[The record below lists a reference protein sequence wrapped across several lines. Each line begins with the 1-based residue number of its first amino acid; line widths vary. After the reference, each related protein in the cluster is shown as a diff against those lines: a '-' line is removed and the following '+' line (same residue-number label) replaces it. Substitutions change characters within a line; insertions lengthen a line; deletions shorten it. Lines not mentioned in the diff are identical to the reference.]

1 MAREIYPHEATLI
14 PITTVQFGEDEE
26 ALVLEVL
33 RSGSIA
39 QGPKVAELEST
50 FAEQAGTKH
59 AIAVNNGT
67 TALIAALQVLD
78 LQPGDEVITTPFT
91 FVATLNA
98 ILEAGAT
105 AVFADIREEDFNID
119 PDSVNARLSPR
130 SKVLLPVHLYGQM
143 ADMDPL
149 VEIARAN
156 DLRILEDAAQSQG
169 ARYRGRS
176 AGGYGLG
183 TFSLYATKN
192 MTTGEGGVITTDDD
206 ELADRL
212 RLLRNQG
219 MRARYVY
226 EMAGNNYRM
235 TDLQAALGIP
245 QLARYAATVE
255 RRRRNAARL
264 ADGLEG
270 VPGIVAPRVLDGRDH
285 VWHQFTIRVTD
296 EAAVDRDTLVER
308 LREGG
313 VGSGVYYPKLVFDYD
328 AYRDN
333 PLVRTSEVPVAERI
347 VTEVV
352 SLPVHPALSE
362 ADLDHII
369 GAVRAAAG
377 A

>member
-1 MAREIYPHEATLI
+1 MI
-14 PITTVQFGEDEE
+14 PITTVQFGADEE
-26 ALVLEVL
+26 QLVLEVL

-39 QGPKVAELEST
+39 QGPKVAQLET
-50 FAEQAGTKH
+50 AFAAQAGTKH

-67 TALIAALQVLD
+67 TALIAALQVLE

-105 AVFADIREEDFNID
+105 AVFADIREDDFNID
-119 PDSVNARLSPR
+119 PESVAARITPR

-143 ADMDPL
+143 ADMEPL
-149 VEIARAN
+149 VGIAEAN
-156 DLRILEDAAQSQG
+156 GLRILEDAAQSQG
-169 ARYRGRS
+169 ARYHGRG
-176 AGGYGLG
+176 AGSYGLG

-206 ELADRL
+206 HLADRL

-219 MRARYVY
+219 MRARYAY

-235 TDLQAALGIP
+235 TDLQAAIGIP
-245 QLARYAATVE
+245 QLARYDDTIA

-264 ADGLEG
+264 ADGLDG
-270 VPGIVAPRVLDGRDH
+270 VAGVIAPRPVGGRDH
-285 VWHQFTIRVTD
+285 VWHQFTIRVTP
-296 EAAVDRDTLVER
+296 EAAVDRDTFVEQ
-308 LREGG
+308 LREHG

-328 AYRDN
+328 AYRTH
-333 PLVRTSEVPVAERI
+333 PLVRISDVPVAEKI
-347 VTEVV
+347 VSQVI
-352 SLPVHPALSE
+352 SLPVHPALTDD
-362 ADLDHII
+362 DLDHII
-369 GAVRAAAG
+369 GAVRAVAG